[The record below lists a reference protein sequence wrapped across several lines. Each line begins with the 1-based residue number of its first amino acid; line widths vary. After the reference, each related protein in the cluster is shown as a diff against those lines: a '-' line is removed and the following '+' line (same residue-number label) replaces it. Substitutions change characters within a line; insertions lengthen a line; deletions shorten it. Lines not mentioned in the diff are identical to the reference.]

1 MIALKYR
8 LKELLPSYVSVIDW
22 PSNLSKPMFAF
33 FPKTWYSN
41 RNGSDSR
48 SLPTNLANSSFSE
61 LSGVVSV

>member
-1 MIALKYR
+1 
-8 LKELLPSYVSVIDW
+8 VSVIDW
-22 PSNLSKPMFAF
+22 PSNLSKSMFAF
-33 FPKTWYSN
+33 LPKTWYSN